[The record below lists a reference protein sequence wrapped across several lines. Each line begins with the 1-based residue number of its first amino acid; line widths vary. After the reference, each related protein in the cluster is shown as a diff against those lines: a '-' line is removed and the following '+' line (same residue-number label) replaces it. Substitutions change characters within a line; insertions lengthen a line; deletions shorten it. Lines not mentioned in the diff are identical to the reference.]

1 MPAGDYER
9 GKTMGEGTYGIVFK
23 AIRIKDDTQVA
34 VKRIKSDKKVRTE
47 NEGLN
52 ITALREIKYLR
63 ELKHPNIIEVLSTA
77 IATHCPR
84 TVVMILFAYMGHAC
98 SC

>member
-9 GKTMGEGTYGIVFK
+9 GKTLGEGMYGIVFS
-23 AIRIKDDTQVA
+23 ALRIKDDIPVA

-63 ELKHPNIIEVLSTA
+63 ELKHPNIIQVLLLS
-77 IATHCPR
+77 R
-84 TVVMILFAYMGHAC
+84 MID
-98 SC
+98 

>member
-9 GKTMGEGTYGIVFK
+9 GKTLGEGTYGVVFK
-23 AIRIKDDTQVA
+23 AYRVKDNIPVA
-34 VKRIKSDKKVRTE
+34 VKRIKSEKKVRTE

-63 ELKHPNIIEVLSTA
+63 ELKHPNIIEVIMCIFECQYFS
-77 IATHCPR
+77 
-84 TVVMILFAYMGHAC
+84 V
-98 SC
+98 

>member
-9 GKTMGEGTYGIVFK
+9 GKTLGEGTYGIVFQ
-23 AIRIKDDTQVA
+23 AIRLNDDTPVA
-34 VKRIKSDKKVRTE
+34 VKRIKSDKKVRAE

-63 ELKHPNIIEVLSTA
+63 ELHHPNIIQVPL
-77 IATHCPR
+77 
-84 TVVMILFAYMGHAC
+84 
-98 SC
+98 

>member
-9 GKTMGEGTYGIVFK
+9 GKTLGEGTYGIVFQ
-23 AIRIKDDTQVA
+23 AIRLNDDTPVA
-34 VKRIKSDKKVRTE
+34 VKRIKSEKKVRAE

-63 ELKHPNIIEVLSTA
+63 ELHHPNIIQVPL
-77 IATHCPR
+77 
-84 TVVMILFAYMGHAC
+84 
-98 SC
+98 

>member
-9 GKTMGEGTYGIVFK
+9 GKTLGEGTFGVVFQ
-23 AIRIKDDTQVA
+23 AIRIRDETPVA
-34 VKRIKSDKKVRTE
+34 VKRIKSEKKVRTE

-63 ELKHPNIIEVLSTA
+63 ELNHPNIIEVVHL
-77 IATHCPR
+77 
-84 TVVMILFAYMGHAC
+84 
-98 SC
+98 